1 RDWLALR
8 FTSCQLY
15 FGLNPLAPEE
25 LTGCFVDVDAPAA
38 LVALWR
44 SWMKFAAVARL
55 AARKAFDTKWAEW
68 VQALDGTV
76 TDESRNGWSVK
87 RASDM
92 SGDFGTINTFHV
104 LVRGDTVIMLMSGLS
119 YEGSA
124 RWADVITQV
133 DSKLSMARL
142 PGMRKAAERLGTDRD

>member
-1 RDWLALR
+1 
-8 FTSCQLY
+8 
-15 FGLNPLAPEE
+15 N
-25 LTGCFVDVDAPAA
+25 
-38 LVALWR
+38 
-44 SWMKFAAVARL
+44 
-55 AARKAFDTKWAEW
+55 
-68 VQALDGTV
+68 GTV

-142 PGMRKAAERLGTDRD
+142 PGMRKAAERLGTDRDGFVYVNIAALTGEYLVGFEDVRPV